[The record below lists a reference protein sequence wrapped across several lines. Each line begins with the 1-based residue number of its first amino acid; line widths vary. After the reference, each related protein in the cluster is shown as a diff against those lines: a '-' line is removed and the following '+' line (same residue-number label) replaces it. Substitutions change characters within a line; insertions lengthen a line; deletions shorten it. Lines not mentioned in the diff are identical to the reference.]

1 MKIDVCRG
9 EDLQTLYPSEADE
22 ENVMDDTKL
31 IKTNLTEPDVEL
43 FMNVTSHRSFVNLMK
58 SSTFGLGLSL
68 LYPF

>member
-1 MKIDVCRG
+1 MKNDVCRG

-22 ENVMDDTKL
+22 KNVMDDTKL

-43 FMNVTSHRSFVNLMK
+43 FMNVTSHRSFVRLMK

>member
-1 MKIDVCRG
+1 MKIDVCPG

-22 ENVMDDTKL
+22 ENVMNDTKL

-43 FMNVTSHRSFVNLMK
+43 FMNVTHHISFVRLMK
-58 SSTFGLGLSL
+58 SSTFGPGLSL

>member
-22 ENVMDDTKL
+22 KNVMDDTKL

-43 FMNVTSHRSFVNLMK
+43 FMNLTHHISFVRLMK
-58 SSTFGLGLSL
+58 SSTFGPGLSL

>member
-1 MKIDVCRG
+1 MKIEVCRG
-9 EDLQTLYPSEADE
+9 EDLQTLYPSEADA

-43 FMNVTSHRSFVNLMK
+43 FMNVTNHRSFVRLMK

>member
-9 EDLQTLYPSEADE
+9 EDLQTLYRSEADE
-22 ENVMDDTKL
+22 KNVMDDTKL

-43 FMNVTSHRSFVNLMK
+43 FMNVTIHRSFVRLMK

>member
-1 MKIDVCRG
+1 MKIDVYRG
-9 EDLQTLYPSEADE
+9 EDLQTFYPSEADE

-43 FMNVTSHRSFVNLMK
+43 FMNVTHHISFVRLMK
-58 SSTFGLGLSL
+58 SSTFGPSLSL

>member
-22 ENVMDDTKL
+22 KNVMDDTKL

-43 FMNVTSHRSFVNLMK
+43 FMNVTHH
-58 SSTFGLGLSL
+58 
-68 LYPF
+68 YI

>member
-9 EDLQTLYPSEADE
+9 DLQTLYPSEADE
-22 ENVMDDTKL
+22 KNVMDDTKL

-43 FMNVTSHRSFVNLMK
+43 FMNVTSHRSFVHLMK

>member
-22 ENVMDDTKL
+22 KNVMDDTKL

-43 FMNVTSHRSFVNLMK
+43 FMNVTSHRSFVRL
-58 SSTFGLGLSL
+58 
-68 LYPF
+68 

>member
-1 MKIDVCRG
+1 MKIDVSRG

-22 ENVMDDTKL
+22 KNVMDDTKL

-43 FMNVTSHRSFVNLMK
+43 FMNVTSHRSFVRLMK